1 VAIVGGF
8 GAPARA
14 FVWTQA
20 DGFVDY
26 GIEDP
31 TVEDQQ
37 ARCSA
42 VNASGHIVGRW
53 NQHVSNIHAIAGEVG
68 APVVSSMSADT
79 AAFPTGASGLND
91 AGVAVGIG
99 LAVATPDLVPV
110 QFAADG
116 TFTIQ
121 YKVHRHIIV
130 GGQPIDCAT
139 GNVDTAAQRLGITGD
154 IVAKSRASL
163 GDALALAPQLGDK
176 TKAFV
181 LAVRNGY
188 TDGLIHGMVIGA
200 VIVALAGVVA
210 FVFLPARAVDPLS
223 LDLQHEHAEERAA
236 EAVSDD
242 RVAVAGA

>member
-116 TFTIQ
+116 TFTAIPGATLDQ
-121 YKVHRHIIV
+121 TNGSATAINNGGVIV
-130 GGQPIDCAT
+130 GTAGIGTANGAIPGQRAWVYRDNVVYNLLDVVDNAGVFVDFSIAVAVNASDVIVGTGHRADNSIASFVLTPIA
-139 GNVDTAAQRLGITGD
+139 
-154 IVAKSRASL
+154 
-163 GDALALAPQLGDK
+163 GDAIFA
-176 TKAFV
+176 
-181 LAVRNGY
+181 
-188 TDGLIHGMVIGA
+188 DG
-200 VIVALAGVVA
+200 
-210 FVFLPARAVDPLS
+210 F
-223 LDLQHEHAEERAA
+223 E
-236 EAVSDD
+236 
-242 RVAVAGA
+242 